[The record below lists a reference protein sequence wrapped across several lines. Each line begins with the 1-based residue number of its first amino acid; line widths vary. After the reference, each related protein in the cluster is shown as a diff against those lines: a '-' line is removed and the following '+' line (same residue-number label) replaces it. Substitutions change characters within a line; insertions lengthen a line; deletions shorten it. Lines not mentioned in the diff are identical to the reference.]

1 MDAIAGFV
9 ENQGAL
15 TYVLAPLFMVVVAV
29 LPIPAEIPAMV
40 NGMVFGSLLGV
51 GITWG
56 GAVIGAMI
64 SFELSRRFG
73 RPLGERLLAPEV
85 LAKADQMVLSAGW
98 PGMLTLRLIPVV
110 AFGMLTLRL
119 IPVVAFTAINWAA
132 GLTPVSR
139 WTFFWTTTV
148 GILPGAL
155 VFTLS
160 GSGLG
165 WFYRRHPEL
174 MPLLILLIAIVGAV
188 TALRY
193 RRSGDPHKSTT

>member
-110 AFGMLTLRL
+110 AF
-119 IPVVAFTAINWAA
+119 TAINWAA

>member
-110 AFGMLTLRL
+110 AF
-119 IPVVAFTAINWAA
+119 TAINWAA

-188 TALRY
+188 AEARGS
-193 RRSGDPHKSTT
+193 R